1 MPKTYKG
8 SDPRQSEQTEKKFLT
23 TVSNICFNAIMHEKI
38 IPIKS
43 DITLSE
49 KTILNWIKKT
59 SKCILTNVI
68 PNKFWS
74 EFKMT
79 KPKSPLS
86 HLCLKSDIIGI
97 NVLHLVLWSCCSKR
111 CNEEITSCLNT
122 EIKKWSIERNYNLK
136 LFLQAYVICVQGH
149 VWHSLANLNSDDKV
163 VGINENTPVL
173 KEAYCLHAAVV
184 NSSSTLR
191 MLSYNRRS
199 PTGIIMAFV
208 TYLKSNMNSSSI
220 GRSVDKL
227 PCVVFADND
236 LDNVTHVS
244 IAKWFKLDII
254 CPNLKRL
261 FQFPSMALFSEGI
274 HNIITNKETL
284 DDNDLLN
291 LKQLASVC
299 ALDMIGIGWDSCDGL
314 VGIRFIIYT
323 VLLKNFVD
331 KGEVQNAGL
340 SHPDEI
346 LIQKL
351 LQSSLLQQDMKPGL
365 KKLLEDP
372 SMSHWNVNFLQHLV
386 LHKEYIQN
394 FCNNHYNGE
403 GDIAVT
409 DQTMTKEVITS
420 NRKRKSSSLEKAK

>member
-1 MPKTYKG
+1 
-8 SDPRQSEQTEKKFLT
+8 
-23 TVSNICFNAIMHEKI
+23 
-38 IPIKS
+38 
-43 DITLSE
+43 
-49 KTILNWIKKT
+49 
-59 SKCILTNVI
+59 
-68 PNKFWS
+68 
-74 EFKMT
+74 
-79 KPKSPLS
+79 
-86 HLCLKSDIIGI
+86 
-97 NVLHLVLWSCCSKR
+97 
-111 CNEEITSCLNT
+111 
-122 EIKKWSIERNYNLK
+122 
-136 LFLQAYVICVQGH
+136 
-149 VWHSLANLNSDDKV
+149 V

-227 PCVVFADND
+227 PCVVFADNV

-261 FQFPSMALFSEGI
+261 FQFPPMALFSEGI
-274 HNIITNKETL
+274 HNVITNKETL
-284 DDNDLLN
+284 DDNDLLT
-291 LKQLASVC
+291 LKRLTSVC
-299 ALDMIGIGWDSCDGL
+299 ALDMIGIGWDNCDSL

-331 KGEVQNAGL
+331 KGEVVNAGL
-340 SHPDEI
+340 SRPDEI

-403 GDIAVT
+403 GNIAVT
-409 DQTMTKEVITS
+409 EQTMTKEVITS
-420 NRKRKSSSLEKAK
+420 KRKRKSSTLEKAK